1 MHSIFD
7 NVALE
12 TTDKIKLFDSLVAP
26 ILNYSSEVW
35 GFHDANDVEN
45 IHLKLLK
52 QVLGFIQI
60 LLILLYM
67 VNLPGFLYQL
77 SEKNRII
84 RYWYKINRNPSSL
97 MYKCMYLKDNNGT
110 FTNTWS
116 YNVISLLSSL
126 GYAYIWYSAN
136 VSV

>member
-1 MHSIFD
+1 LGVTLSSNGLFYQAQKALANQSLKSLFALNSIFD
-7 NVALE
+7 TVALE

-26 ILNYSSEVW
+26 ILNYSPEVW

-52 QVLGFIQI
+52 QVLGVHSK

-77 SEKNRII
+77 SEK
-84 RYWYKINRNPSSL
+84 
-97 MYKCMYLKDNNGT
+97 
-110 FTNTWS
+110 FE
-116 YNVISLLSSL
+116 
-126 GYAYIWYSAN
+126 
-136 VSV
+136 